1 MIRVNVPRQAK
12 SLRRMVTIL
21 MVCNI
26 IGLILVPIL
35 VILEPE
41 ALLQQVVNNLLHLL
55 HIQLLPAEQAE
66 LYVPGLWSIVMILT
80 GWQQIWTQMNW
91 LLHALFLLIC
101 GGCTL
106 VILRQARDILD
117 TILSGEPFQTVNA
130 VCMKRAAQCCWVI
143 SAAALVRL
151 IAELCWSK
159 TVAPICTYNALFIPV
174 FFIGG
179 LLFRVM
185 SALFQQAAEL
195 QEDQDL
201 TI

>member
-26 IGLILVPIL
+26 IGLILV
-35 VILEPE
+35 ILEPE
-41 ALLQQVVNNLLHLL
+41 VLLQQVVNNLL

-66 LYVPGLWSIVMILT
+66 LYVPGWWSIVMILT

-106 VILRQARDILD
+106 VILRQAR
-117 TILSGEPFQTVNA
+117 LS
-130 VCMKRAAQCCWVI
+130 
-143 SAAALVRL
+143 L
-151 IAELCWSK
+151 IH
-159 TVAPICTYNALFIPV
+159 I
-174 FFIGG
+174 
-179 LLFRVM
+179 
-185 SALFQQAAEL
+185 
-195 QEDQDL
+195 
-201 TI
+201 